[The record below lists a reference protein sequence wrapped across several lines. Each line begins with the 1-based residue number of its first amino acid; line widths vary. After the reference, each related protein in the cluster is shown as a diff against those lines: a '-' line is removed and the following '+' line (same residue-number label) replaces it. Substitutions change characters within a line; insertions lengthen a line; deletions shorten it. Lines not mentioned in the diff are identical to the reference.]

1 MFLFNILLNRE
12 RTPQEN
18 ILLFVLIA
26 GALVMSLTLHEM
38 AHAYAALWSGDRTA
52 KVNGRLSPNPL
63 RHLDPIGTVML
74 LTVGFGF
81 AKPVPV
87 NPNNFKN
94 KKKGL
99 FLVSIAG
106 VTVNLI
112 LGLIASFVYVLL
124 LRFGNGSFAF
134 FAGEFFYALLFFNLM
149 LLFFNL
155 IPIFPL
161 DGFRLIESQ
170 APRSRFVA
178 FMRKNGVYIFIG
190 LIVLSVLVGRT
201 MQFENTPW
209 WFEFFDILGTYLRF
223 TAQLLTNSLIRL
235 WSLIFGV

>member
-1 MFLFNILLNRE
+1 MLFEIFFRNRPFE
-12 RTPQEN
+12 EN
-18 ILLFVLIA
+18 LLLFVLIA
-26 GALVMSLTLHEM
+26 GALLLSLTLHEM
-38 AHAYAALWSGDRTA
+38 AHAYAALWNGDRTA

-63 RHLDPIGTVML
+63 KHLDPIGTIMI

-87 NPNNFKN
+87 NPNNFRN
-94 KKKGL
+94 QRKGL

-112 LGLIASFVYVLL
+112 LGLIASFIYVLFV
-124 LRFGNGSFAF
+124 RFGNGNFAAFAGAF
-134 FAGEFFYALLFFNLM
+134 FFYLTIFNFM

-178 FMRKNGVYIFIG
+178 FMRKNGIFIFLG
-190 LIVLSVLVGRT
+190 LIVLSILVNRAAAEL
-201 MQFENTPW
+201 ENAPS
-209 WFEFFDILGTYLRF
+209 WFRFFDVLGTYLHY
-223 TAQLLTNSLIRL
+223 TARLLSDLLIRF
-235 WSLIFGV
+235 WGIIFRV